1 MLPQTYRFPAA
12 IVGGNRPEAAAE
24 GRPRHAIVFGFDG
37 NEVALGVDRLV
48 GKEDLVIKPLCAE
61 LAAVQ
66 GLAGMAIR
74 GDGKV
79 TLILDPSSFAAFA
92 LERHQK

>member
-1 MLPQTYRFPAA
+1 MLFRSGF
-12 IVGGNRPEAAAE
+12 GGNE
-24 GRPRHAIVFGFDG
+24 I
-37 NEVALGVDRLV
+37 ALRVDRLV

-61 LAAVQ
+61 LAAVP

-79 TLILDPSSFAAFA
+79 TLILDPSGFAEFA
-92 LERHQK
+92 LARHQGAPLPTLASR